1 MKIYIIKI
9 GKLFVVRWKYLKGF
23 AFSNY
28 KLKMYV
34 LLLVFINSLVV
45 DYKSLN
51 DLEFI

>member
-1 MKIYIIKI
+1 MKMYIIKI
-9 GKLFVVRWKYLKGF
+9 GELVVVWWKYMKGF

-28 KLKMYV
+28 KLKIYV
-34 LLLVFINSLVV
+34 LFLVFINPLVV